1 MLKKFCHWFFG
12 LVFVSGFIV
21 ALAIS
26 DSSELNVMEWT
37 TKLKFGILAASLMF
51 GGFIGLRLSD
61 WEYLT

>member
-37 TKLKFGILAASLMF
+37 TKLKLAMLSVSLMF
-51 GGFIGLRLSD
+51 VGFVGLKKSD
-61 WEYLT
+61 CKYID